1 MPFFDESLPSLT
13 SAPQCE
19 CSRTTFLA
27 RSENLKNIFRHRP
40 VIAAVRSDDDLAFA
54 MQSDA
59 PVVALMGGHILQLPE
74 LVRRLHETGRTV
86 FIHPELIHGL
96 GKDPAGI
103 DGLGKDPAG
112 IDYLADLVLPD
123 GIVSTKKALLQKAH
137 ERGLLSVFQ
146 FFAIDTQAVISALDN
161 AKSIAP
167 DFIEMM
173 PGLLFTQIGQIAS
186 ITRIPVIAAGLIK
199 KESEIQEVLAAGA
212 VALSSSTKA
221 LWSHQIVEVSDAE
234 R

>member
-59 PVVALMGGHILQLPE
+59 PVVALMGGHILQLSE

-86 FIHPELIHGL
+86 FIHPELIH
-96 GKDPAGI
+96 
-103 DGLGKDPAG
+103 GLGKDPAG

>member
-86 FIHPELIHGL
+86 FIHPELIH
-96 GKDPAGI
+96 
-103 DGLGKDPAG
+103 GLGKDPAG

>member
-59 PVVALMGGHILQLPE
+59 PVVALMGGHILQLSE

-86 FIHPELIHGL
+86 FIHPELIH
-96 GKDPAGI
+96 
-103 DGLGKDPAG
+103 GLGKDPAG

-186 ITRIPVIAAGLIK
+186 SLNVLQSSQCLTVLRARSRADKSFAA
-199 KESEIQEVLAAGA
+199 
-212 VALSSSTKA
+212 
-221 LWSHQIVEVSDAE
+221 
-234 R
+234 